1 MQLLILSI
9 YNLFII
15 NSNMNEH
22 DDPSVSSSSF
32 SIPNLEVFGGN
43 SQRSVSYSSFDFSM
57 LY

>member
-1 MQLLILSI
+1 
-9 YNLFII
+9 
-15 NSNMNEH
+15 MNEH